1 MRINEVFEHEP
12 ILPYQEEACT
22 PASCDKT
29 GTHCLDITLPLTVTP
44 TATPGTIT
52 TPCQGTP
59 RVSCT
64 TADDGLTCTLTI
76 VQRVCVNVPVR
87 FSVAADPL
95 ETTICC
101 AGVEDPD
108 ESCVCLM

>member
-12 ILPYQEEACT
+12 ILPYQEEDCT

-29 GTHCLDITLPLTVTP
+29 GTHCLDITLPLTLTP

-52 TPCQGTP
+52 TTCQGTP

-64 TADDGLTCTLTI
+64 SADDGLSCTLTI

-101 AGVEDPD
+101 AGAEDPD